1 MPKDVIAR
9 LWKQIVVNAIEVMV
23 DGFANAK
30 KCNDQGRASMQ
41 LDFKVFVA
49 ALEKL
54 TDLRPI
60 PHLQF
65 MDAYI
70 KAYYLTEDEA
80 ENWIKEHREYSSKQ
94 LMSVILTGVG
104 NRAQKKNRQ
113 RFITVIEELEK
124 TRK

>member
-1 MPKDVIAR
+1 MVN
-9 LWKQIVVNAIEVMV
+9 LWRQTITNAIEVMV
-23 DGFANAK
+23 DGFSNAK

-41 LDFKVFVA
+41 LDFKVFLTAV
-49 ALEKL
+49 EKQ

-60 PHLQF
+60 PHVQF
-65 MDAYI
+65 MDTYI

-80 ENWIKEHREYSSKQ
+80 ENWIKEHREYNAKQ

-104 NRAQKKNRQ
+104 NRAQKKSRQ
-113 RFITVIEELEK
+113 RFITLIEDLEK

>member
-1 MPKDVIAR
+1 MLVA
-9 LWKQIVVNAIEVMV
+9 LWKTIITNAIEIMV

-41 LDFKVFVA
+41 LDFKVFLT
-49 ALEKL
+49 ALEKF
-54 TDLRPI
+54 TDIRPI

-65 MDAYI
+65 MDTYI

-80 ENWIKEHREYSSKQ
+80 ENWIKEHREYNAKQ

-104 NRAQKKNRQ
+104 NRAQKKSRQ
-113 RFITVIEELEK
+113 RFIQVIEDLEK

>member
-1 MPKDVIAR
+1 MPKDVLVN
-9 LWKQIVVNAIEVMV
+9 LWRQTITNAIEVMV
-23 DGFANAK
+23 DGFSNAK

-41 LDFKVFVA
+41 LDFKVFLTS
-49 ALEKL
+49 LEKL

-60 PHLQF
+60 PHVQF
-65 MDAYI
+65 MDTYI

-80 ENWIKEHREYSSKQ
+80 ENWIKEHREYNSKQ

-104 NRAQKKNRQ
+104 NRAQKKSRQ

-124 TRK
+124 IRK